1 MRQAH
6 DVAWGIDVAVKRIRL
21 AIRRRFRA
29 VLQDVLAAMGAAPE
43 REWRAIELATL
54 LRLDR
59 SDLTGELIRWA
70 KRKIL
75 IEAGPATWTD
85 RRGPPRPPPAPPQ
98 HRVVNTV
105 LYFSG

>member
-1 MRQAH
+1 
-6 DVAWGIDVAVKRIRL
+6 
-21 AIRRRFRA
+21 
-29 VLQDVLAAMGAAPE
+29 MGAAPE

-75 IEAGPATWTD
+75 IETGPATWTD